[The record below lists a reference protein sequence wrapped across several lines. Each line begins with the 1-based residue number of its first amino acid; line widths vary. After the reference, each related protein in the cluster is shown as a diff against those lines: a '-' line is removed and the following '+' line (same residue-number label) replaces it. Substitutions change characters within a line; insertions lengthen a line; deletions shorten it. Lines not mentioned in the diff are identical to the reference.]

1 MKTIRLLY
9 PDFAGGGLE
18 TYWFGAHLL
27 AHILPPNEA
36 QPLVRVDIDPP
47 DGSAETITDGIH
59 AKDQILR
66 GIRDAAQKIRAAN
79 PDRIITIGGNCL
91 VSQAP
96 FDYLHGKYERTGI
109 IWIDAHPD
117 VSTPADGYPNAHA
130 MVLASLLGC
139 GDASLTSLREHPP
152 FGPEDILY
160 VGLQEL
166 HAYQRAFLDDHG
178 VPYRVQTSGF
188 VTDSEIAAF
197 MARFDHLLVHLD
209 IDVLDERLF
218 HSTYFANPA
227 LTGDGS
233 GGGKM
238 TMEHLA
244 GILHRITEE
253 ADVVGFT
260 IAEYLPFDAHR
271 LRTLFAGLNLFTRPA

>member
-47 DGSAETITDGIH
+47 DGSAGTITDGIH

-109 IWIDAHPD
+109 IWIDAHPAFPHRRTAIP
-117 VSTPADGYPNAHA
+117 TPMPWFSPPCWAVATPP
-130 MVLASLLGC
+130 S
-139 GDASLTSLREHPP
+139 HP
-152 FGPEDILY
+152 
-160 VGLQEL
+160 
-166 HAYQRAFLDDHG
+166 
-178 VPYRVQTSGF
+178 
-188 VTDSEIAAF
+188 
-197 MARFDHLLVHLD
+197 
-209 IDVLDERLF
+209 
-218 HSTYFANPA
+218 
-227 LTGDGS
+227 
-233 GGGKM
+233 
-238 TMEHLA
+238 
-244 GILHRITEE
+244 
-253 ADVVGFT
+253 
-260 IAEYLPFDAHR
+260 
-271 LRTLFAGLNLFTRPA
+271 